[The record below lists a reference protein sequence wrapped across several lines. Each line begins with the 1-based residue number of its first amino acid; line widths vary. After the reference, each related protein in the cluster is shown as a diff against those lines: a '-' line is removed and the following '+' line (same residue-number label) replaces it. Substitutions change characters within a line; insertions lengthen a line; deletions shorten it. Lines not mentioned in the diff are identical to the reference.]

1 MPVGQMQIERWAMFK
16 LIQSRSRELVAFAF
30 ALSLVVACG
39 GDTQGDGGAAPQ
51 TPVGQEFGN
60 IDELADALIGAN
72 AKAYEGV
79 AFAAAAL
86 EGAFGTPAA
95 SAAVVT
101 KQESCIPADLQ
112 NTTLAYDAPSGT
124 YTSSQIPGAP
134 EGGVR
139 ILVYEIEGG
148 APTESNIGNLDVT
161 CSGFLPNPEL
171 VVTLNVNGVD
181 VLKLNAVAS
190 LGFDYYY
197 ITVSGFLADAT
208 GAQKINYGE
217 SGYDGGSVSSYD
229 SLFGVTFTIGE
240 GTYAT
245 LTRSVSASPEFGEQW
260 VMINVFKEGQNF
272 IREFDFMANPV
283 TQEGTGEVMLGHATF
298 ELNPDA
304 ITGYSYDIVAC
315 FEGTFENMSVMR
327 ASECFAEPEIVDLI
341 DLPPSELQA
350 IEDGYHGLQRMYA
363 AVERVS
369 TAAAAIGLAA
379 LADMNQQGF

>member
-1 MPVGQMQIERWAMFK
+1 MPVGQMQIERWAMLN
-16 LIQSRSRELVAFAF
+16 LIQSRSREFLAFAF
-30 ALSLVVACG
+30 ALCLVVACG
-39 GDTQGDGGAAPQ
+39 GDTQEDGGAAPR

-60 IDELADALIGAN
+60 IDQLADALIGAN
-72 AKAYEGV
+72 AEAYEGV

-86 EGAFGTPAA
+86 EGAFGSPAA

-112 NTTLAYDAPSGT
+112 NTTLAYDPPSGI
-124 YTSSQIPGAP
+124 YTSTQIPGAP
-134 EGGVR
+134 EGGLR
-139 ILVYEIEGG
+139 ILVYEIEAG
-148 APTESNIGNLDVT
+148 APTANDIGSLDV
-161 CSGFLPNPEL
+161 

-190 LGFDYYY
+190 LGFDYYS

-208 GAQKINYGE
+208 GTQKINYEERWG
-217 SGYDGGSVSSYD
+217 SGGSRFGDD
-229 SLFGVTFTIGE
+229 SNFGVTFTVGDN
-240 GTYAT
+240 TYAT
-245 LTRSVSASPEFGEQW
+245 LSRFVSPSIPEESMYLF
-260 VMINVFKEGQNF
+260 VFKEGQQF
-272 IREFDFMANPV
+272 FTEWQFQASPV

-350 IEDGYHGLQRMYA
+350 MEDGYHGLQRMYA

>member
-86 EGAFGTPAA
+86 EGAFGSPAA

-112 NTTLAYDAPSGT
+112 NTTLAYDPPSGI
-124 YTSSQIPGAP
+124 YTSTQIPGAP
-134 EGGVR
+134 EGGLR
-139 ILVYEIEGG
+139 ILVYEIEAG
-148 APTESNIGNLDVT
+148 APTANDIGSLDVT

-190 LGFDYYY
+190 LGFDYYS

-208 GAQKINYGE
+208 GTQKINYEERWG
-217 SGYDGGSVSSYD
+217 SGGSRFGDD
-229 SLFGVTFTIGE
+229 SNFGVTFTVGDN
-240 GTYAT
+240 TYAT
-245 LTRSVSASPEFGEQW
+245 LSRFVSPSIPEESMYLF
-260 VMINVFKEGQNF
+260 VFKEGQQF
-272 IREFDFMANPV
+272 FTEWQFQASPV

-350 IEDGYHGLQRMYA
+350 MEDGYHGLQRMYA